1 VDALLGEIR
10 HVAHDILLEEQD
22 EGGSGAGAIKGGSLI
37 ASSSTSQPKGRE
49 LHPHGRGKW
58 LGNLPWWS
66 FEKMSLVRTP
76 YDIFKELAPG
86 KFWLPLRMRA
96 RGQTLVLGGGCNRD
110 TWMDALL
117 DALSEEPTGTK
128 GYFGRRSG
136 CEREANL

>member
-86 KFWLPLRMRA
+86 KFPRKPVNSSIFIVGLFLSPTSPLS
-96 RGQTLVLGGGCNRD
+96 CKI
-110 TWMDALL
+110 LL
-117 DALSEEPTGTK
+117 W
-128 GYFGRRSG
+128 
-136 CEREANL
+136 